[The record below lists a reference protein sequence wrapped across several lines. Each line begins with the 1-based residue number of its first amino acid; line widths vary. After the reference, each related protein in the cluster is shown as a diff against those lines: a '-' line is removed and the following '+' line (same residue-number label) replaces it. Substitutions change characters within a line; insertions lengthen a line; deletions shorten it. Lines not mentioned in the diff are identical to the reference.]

1 VKKPARDPAQL
12 PQNSPEAIAARL
24 EEMERK
30 IERLRSM
37 YESFFSGIERQPPN
51 APRREMNRLML
62 EMQQVQI
69 RNAALR
75 FRFQSLSQRWT
86 LMITYWN
93 RTLREIEAGTYRKD
107 LAKVSRRL
115 ALKGAPL
122 SEQEAIALGIPASR
136 ARALV
141 ARQAARA
148 AAVAPPAD
156 PPAEAAPGA
165 PGAAPA
171 PAGAASAAPLALA
184 ASAGPGDRPSGAPPP
199 IAAGPRPRP
208 GGAPARS
215 SGIPGVSEDDLATLH
230 KRYEEAARQ
239 TGQTGPS
246 LARLREQLTRHAP
259 AVMAQLGTDQVSF
272 DVAVKDGRVV
282 LRPKP
287 RK

>member
-1 VKKPARDPAQL
+1 VKKQARDPSQL
-12 PQNSPEAIAARL
+12 PQNSPEAISARL

-51 APRREMNRLML
+51 APRRDMNRLML

-107 LAKVSRRL
+107 VAKVSRRL
-115 ALKGAPL
+115 AQKGAPL

-148 AAVAPPAD
+148 GAVPAAAAGG
-156 PPAEAAPGA
+156 PAEAAP
-165 PGAAPA
+165 
-171 PAGAASAAPLALA
+171 AGSQTAQET
-184 ASAGPGDRPSGAPPP
+184 AGEGAPP
-199 IAAGPRPRP
+199 AASSPPPHPGPAQRPAP
-208 GGAPARS
+208 PART
-215 SGIPGVSEDDLATLH
+215 SGIPGISEDDLAALH
-230 KRYEEAARQ
+230 RRYEEAARQ
-239 TGQTGPS
+239 TGQAGPT

>member
-1 VKKPARDPAQL
+1 VKKQARDPSQV
-12 PQNSPEAIAARL
+12 PQNSPEAISARL

-51 APRREMNRLML
+51 APRRDMNRLML

-107 LAKVSRRL
+107 VAKVSRRL

-148 AAVAPPAD
+148 GAVPAAAAGPAETAPEGSQAAQGTAQEVAGEVAPAAASNRPGPAHRPAPPAR
-156 PPAEAAPGA
+156 G
-165 PGAAPA
+165 
-171 PAGAASAAPLALA
+171 
-184 ASAGPGDRPSGAPPP
+184 
-199 IAAGPRPRP
+199 
-208 GGAPARS
+208 
-215 SGIPGVSEDDLATLH
+215 SGIPGVSEDDLAALH
-230 KRYEEAARQ
+230 RRYEEAARQ
-239 TGQTGPS
+239 TGQAGPT